1 MNIDEKRYHWNG
13 IYDQKQMDE
22 VSWFQKTPSTSIE
35 LIKSLELDLNASI
48 IDIGGG
54 DGFLVD
60 HLIDMGFK
68 DITVLDISLSAIN
81 KAKKRLG
88 NKSSDIN
95 WIVCDVSEFVPK
107 KKYDLWHDRAA
118 FHFLTEK
125 TEIDYY
131 KEIAEMHV
139 KKNGALIIGTFS
151 KNGPLKCSGIEIS
164 QYSQEDL
171 SRFFKDKFQLK
182 KSFQIDHKTPFN
194 TLQNFTF
201 CSFIK
206 IN

>member
-1 MNIDEKRYHWNG
+1 MNIDDRKCHWNG
-13 IYDQKQMDE
+13 IYDQKKMDE

-35 LIKSLELDLNASI
+35 LIKSLNLDLNASI

-60 HLIDMGFK
+60 HLISMGFK

-88 NKSSDIN
+88 NKSSDVN
-95 WIVCDVSEFVPK
+95 WIVCDVSEFVPQ

-125 TEIDYY
+125 NEIKHY
-131 KEIAEMHV
+131 KETAEMTI
-139 KKNGALIIGTFS
+139 KKNGALVIGTFS

-164 QYSQEDL
+164 QYSQADL
-171 SRFFKDKFQLK
+171 SSLFKDKFQLN

-206 IN
+206 N

>member
-1 MNIDEKRYHWNG
+1 MNIDDRKCHWNG
-13 IYDQKQMDE
+13 IYDQKKMDE

-35 LIKSLELDLNASI
+35 LIKSLNLDLNASI

-60 HLIDMGFK
+60 HLISMGFK

-88 NKSSDIN
+88 NKSSDVN
-95 WIVCDVSEFVPK
+95 WIVCDVSEFVPQ

-125 TEIDYY
+125 NEIKHYR
-131 KEIAEMHV
+131 KTAEMTI
-139 KKNGALIIGTFS
+139 KKNGALVIGTFS

-164 QYSQEDL
+164 QYSQVDL
-171 SRFFKDKFQLK
+171 SSLFKDKFQLN

-194 TLQNFTF
+194 TIQNFTF

-206 IN
+206 N

>member
-1 MNIDEKRYHWNG
+1 MNIDDRKCHWNG
-13 IYDQKQMDE
+13 IYDQKKMDE

-35 LIKSLELDLNASI
+35 LIKSLNLDLNASI

-60 HLIDMGFK
+60 HLISMGFK

-88 NKSSDIN
+88 NKSSDVN
-95 WIVCDVSEFVPK
+95 WIVCDVSEFVPQ

-125 TEIDYY
+125 NEIKHY
-131 KEIAEMHV
+131 KETAEMTI
-139 KKNGALIIGTFS
+139 KKNGALVIGTFS

-164 QYSQEDL
+164 QYSQVDL
-171 SRFFKDKFQLK
+171 SSLFKDKFQLN

-206 IN
+206 N